1 MDQLHIILRDDIE
14 QIIIKMVRCVL
25 GAVPIL
31 IIEIVLERLYETD
44 KVAYIRFASVYR
56 HFEDLDEFI
65 KEARKILG
73 SNVIVAISVYNI
85 PLHIKWMKTMK
96 NTLILNGEEFH
107 FKYLKALMKM
117 NVRYLEELKDEIIN
131 HYVNTI
137 PNFGIGEFN
146 NDILRFPKFKNEG
159 FYNDLTF
166 NELDKKKCQI
176 F

>member
-1 MDQLHIILRDDIE
+1 
-14 QIIIKMVRCVL
+14 
-25 GAVPIL
+25 
-31 IIEIVLERLYETD
+31 
-44 KVAYIRFASVYR
+44 
-56 HFEDLDEFI
+56 
-65 KEARKILG
+65 
-73 SNVIVAISVYNI
+73 
-85 PLHIKWMKTMK
+85 MKTMK

-131 HYVNTI
+131 HYVNKI

-159 FYNDLTF
+159 LYNDLTF
-166 NELDKKKCQI
+166 NELDEKKCQI

>member
-1 MDQLHIILRDDIE
+1 
-14 QIIIKMVRCVL
+14 
-25 GAVPIL
+25 
-31 IIEIVLERLYETD
+31 
-44 KVAYIRFASVYR
+44 
-56 HFEDLDEFI
+56 
-65 KEARKILG
+65 
-73 SNVIVAISVYNI
+73 
-85 PLHIKWMKTMK
+85 MK

-146 NDILRFPKFKNEG
+146 NDILRFPKFKSEG
-159 FYNDLTF
+159 LYNDLTF
-166 NELDKKKCQI
+166 NKLDEKKCQI